1 MEVIVY
7 LLEEMF
13 KSESDLLKVFEKSI
27 SFLKGSY
34 VILMFY
40 KRVKESFFYVKFSLF
55 LVVGKGKEGVFFVFS
70 LSVLVFKVD

>member
-40 KRVKESFFYVKFSLF
+40 KRVKESFFYVKFFLF

>member
-40 KRVKESFFYVKFSLF
+40 KRVKESFFYVKSSLF